1 MTMTKSAYR
10 KRTYVNILIKRL
22 KIKYCSSKINP
33 NQIVLGMKDVV
44 RDRKPYVS
52 RLTGI
57 TG

>member
-1 MTMTKSAYR
+1 MTKSAYR